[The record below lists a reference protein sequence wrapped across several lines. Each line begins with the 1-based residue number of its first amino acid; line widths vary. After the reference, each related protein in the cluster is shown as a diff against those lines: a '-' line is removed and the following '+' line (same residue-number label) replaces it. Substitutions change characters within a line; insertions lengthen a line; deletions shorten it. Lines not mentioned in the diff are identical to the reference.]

1 MATKLLMNRLCCDK
15 TTEDGA
21 DEVYIIVTGKNSNGE
36 TFSVR
41 FPGESQHIDMNDGSQ
56 PNDNSD
62 GDSHCITNRILC
74 SVDILP
80 GQSWDIVVLIME
92 EDGGTTKTAQEI
104 GAAILDNTG
113 NPASIVVGEILGVLT
128 ALGVYREDTDDYIG
142 SFAMHASNDSDGQV
156 RNSYRPIDRAR
167 VTLMAPEASRQ
178 VQFRFDGDGS
188 DYVGD
193 FQFIL

>member
-15 TTEDGA
+15 TTEEGA
-21 DEVYIIVTGKNSNGE
+21 DEVYIIIAGKNSNGE

-41 FPGESQHIDMNDGSQ
+41 FPGEGKHIDMNDGNQ
-56 PNDNSD
+56 PSDNPN

-80 GQSWDIVVLIME
+80 GQSWDIIVLIME

-113 NPASIVVGEILGVLT
+113 NPAAIVVGEVLGILT
-128 ALGVYREDTDDYIG
+128 ELGVYREDTDDYIG

-167 VTLMAPEASRQ
+167 VTLMAPEATRQ

-193 FQFIL
+193 FQFTL